1 MLESK
6 SRTVQDYVGSLQ
18 FDRRLYRHDISGSIA
33 HARMLGRQGIIPV
46 DDADTLIKG
55 LEAVREE
62 IDRGVFVFDPADE
75 DIHMAVEAR
84 LFKLVGDVAGKLH
97 TGRSRND
104 QVALDLR
111 MYLRDEIC
119 VVRKLLHELRS
130 ALVSTAER
138 YPGVVMAGYTHLQQ
152 AQPILFAHH
161 MLAYF
166 EMFSRDDA
174 RIADC
179 SARVNVLPLGSGA
192 LAGVPYPI
200 DREFVAKELG
210 FERISAN
217 SLDAVAD
224 RDFVAEFNACC
235 AILMMH
241 ISRLAEELVLWSSSE
256 FGFIRIGEGYTTGSS
271 IMPQKRNPDLAEL
284 ARGKAGRTYGNLV
297 AILTTLKSL
306 PLAYNRDLQEDKQP
320 LFDTVDTV
328 KDTLTICADMVCSLE
343 VDAVRMRGA
352 IRDYVLATDVADYL
366 VRKGLPFRTAHG
378 ISAAISRQAWDA
390 GRSLADLTVE
400 EYRRHSPLFDKDILE
415 LSMERSVAARD
426 VPGGTAHGRVT
437 AELAAART
445 RLGTEG
451 RRSTKLAD

>member
-6 SRTVQDYVGSLQ
+6 SRGVQDYVGSLQ
-18 FDRRLYRHDISGSIA
+18 FDRRLYRHDIAGSIA
-33 HARMLGRQGIIPV
+33 HAKMLGRQRIIPG
-46 DDADTLIKG
+46 DDAATLVRG
-55 LEAVREE
+55 LEAIRDE
-62 IDRGVFVFDPADE
+62 IDRGAFVFDPADE

-111 MYLRDEIC
+111 MYLRDELNG
-119 VVRKLLHELRS
+119 VRQLLRDLRR
-130 ALVSTAER
+130 ALVETAER
-138 YPGVVMAGYTHLQQ
+138 HRSVVMAGYTHLQQ
-152 AQPILFAHH
+152 AQPVLFAHH

-166 EMFSRDDA
+166 EMFTRDDA
-174 RIADC
+174 RLSDC
-179 SARVNVLPLGSGA
+179 AGRVNVLPLGSGA

-217 SLDAVAD
+217 SLDAVSD
-224 RDFVAEFNACC
+224 RDFVVEFNSCC
-235 AILMMH
+235 TILMMH

-256 FGFIRIGEGYTTGSS
+256 FGFIRIGEGFTTGSS

-306 PLAYNRDLQEDKQP
+306 PLSYNRDLQEDKEP

-328 KDTLTICADMVCSLE
+328 KDTLRICAEMMRTVE
-343 VDAVRMRGA
+343 VDAGRMRAA

-366 VRKGLPFRTAHG
+366 VRKGLPFRAAHG
-378 ISAAISRQAWDA
+378 ISAAISRNAWDA
-390 GRSLADLTVE
+390 GRALSELTVD
-400 EYRRHSPLFDKDILE
+400 EYRRYSPLFDSDILE

-426 VPGGTAHGRVT
+426 VPGGTAPVRV
-437 AELAAART
+437 AAALAAART
-445 RLGTEG
+445 LLDAEG
-451 RRSTKLAD
+451 LREE

>member
-6 SRTVQDYVGSLQ
+6 SRGVQDYVGSLR
-18 FDRRLYRHDISGSIA
+18 FDRRLYRHDIAGSIA
-33 HARMLGRQGIIPV
+33 HAKMLGRQRIIPGG
-46 DDADTLIKG
+46 DAAALVRG
-55 LEAVREE
+55 LEAIRDE

-111 MYLRDEIC
+111 MYLRDELNG
-119 VVRKLLHELRS
+119 VRQLLRDLRR
-130 ALVSTAER
+130 ALVETAER
-138 YPGVVMAGYTHLQQ
+138 NRDVVIAGYTHLQQ
-152 AQPILFAHH
+152 AQPVLFAHH

-166 EMFSRDDA
+166 EMFTRDDA
-174 RIADC
+174 RLSDC
-179 SARVNVLPLGSGA
+179 AGRVNVLPLGSGA

-200 DREFVAKELG
+200 DREFVATELG

-217 SLDAVAD
+217 SLDAVSD
-224 RDFVAEFNACC
+224 RDFVVEFNSCC

-256 FGFIRIGEGYTTGSS
+256 FGFIRIGEGFTTGSS

-306 PLAYNRDLQEDKQP
+306 PLSYNRDLQEDKEP

-328 KDTLTICADMVCSLE
+328 KDTLRICAEMMRTVE
-343 VDAVRMRGA
+343 VDAERMRGA

-366 VRKGLPFRTAHG
+366 VRKGLPFRAAHG
-378 ISAAISRQAWDA
+378 ISAAISRNAWDA
-390 GRSLADLTVE
+390 GKSLADLTVD
-400 EYRRHSPLFDKDILE
+400 EYRRYSPLFDSDILE

-426 VPGGTAHGRVT
+426 VPGGTAPGRV
-437 AELAAART
+437 AAALAAARA
-445 RLGTEG
+445 LLDAEG
-451 RRSTKLAD
+451 LREK

>member
-6 SRTVQDYVGSLQ
+6 SRGVQDYVGSLQ
-18 FDRRLYRHDISGSIA
+18 FDRRLYRHDIAGSIA
-33 HARMLGRQGIIPV
+33 HAKMLGRQRIIPG
-46 DDADTLIKG
+46 DDAATLVRG
-55 LEAVREE
+55 LEAIRDE
-62 IDRGVFVFDPADE
+62 IDRGAFVFDPADE

-111 MYLRDEIC
+111 MYLRDELDG
-119 VVRKLLHELRS
+119 VRQLLRDLRR
-130 ALVSTAER
+130 ALVETAER
-138 YPGVVMAGYTHLQQ
+138 HRDVVIAGYTHLQQ
-152 AQPILFAHH
+152 AQPVLFAHH

-166 EMFSRDDA
+166 EMFTRDDA
-174 RIADC
+174 RLSDC
-179 SARVNVLPLGSGA
+179 AGRVNVLPLGSGA

-200 DREFVAKELG
+200 DREFVATELG

-217 SLDAVAD
+217 SLDAVSD
-224 RDFVAEFNACC
+224 RDFVVEFNSCC

-256 FGFIRIGEGYTTGSS
+256 FGFIRIGEGFTTGSS

-306 PLAYNRDLQEDKQP
+306 PLSYNRDLQEDKEP

-328 KDTLTICADMVCSLE
+328 KDTLRICAEMMRTVE
-343 VDAVRMRGA
+343 VDAERMRGA

-366 VRKGLPFRTAHG
+366 VRKGLPFRAAHG
-378 ISAAISRQAWDA
+378 ISAAISRNAWDA
-390 GRSLADLTVE
+390 GKSLADLTVD
-400 EYRRHSPLFDKDILE
+400 EYRRYSPLFDSDILE

-426 VPGGTAHGRVT
+426 VPGGTAPGRV
-437 AELAAART
+437 AAALAAARA
-445 RLGTEG
+445 LLDAEG
-451 RRSTKLAD
+451 LREK